1 MEKGLLNTIQK
12 GPLGIFQIL
21 VGTGREVRL
30 AFLHYLSTFSYL
42 WLAPTVLYFLFNFL
56 ECMCSYIL
64 YKWYFGVNS
73 RIANVKCLKTDTD
86 PKKKGFPHSSYTDSW
101 AVRCTEIPF
110 HIFSRRAKNFQ
121 VWHCYFSCWQEI
133 CSSDDTDLDT
143 GPEIMRAGIVCWKDY
158 IPLVLSL
165 QLLKCLSGD
174 DNSEYLTWAEFFV

>member
-86 PKKKGFPHSSYTDSW
+86 PKKRAFLIHLILILEPSDVLRSHFT
-101 AVRCTEIPF
+101 
-110 HIFSRRAKNFQ
+110 FSLGELKTFK
-121 VWHCYFSCWQEI
+121 C
-133 CSSDDTDLDT
+133 
-143 GPEIMRAGIVCWKDY
+143 GIVIFPADRRY
-158 IPLVLSL
+158 IHLMTLIWIL
-165 QLLKCLSGD
+165 GQKLWEL
-174 DNSEYLTWAEFFV
+174 E

>member
-121 VWHCYFSCWQEI
+121 VWHCYFF
-133 CSSDDTDLDT
+133 LLT
-143 GPEIMRAGIVCWKDY
+143 GDMFIWWHWSGYWARNYESWNS
-158 IPLVLSL
+158 VLEGLYSPGV
-165 QLLKCLSGD
+165 KF
-174 DNSEYLTWAEFFV
+174 TTP